1 MSCSRESSNP
11 EGVLLMRCTYR
22 VTAPPR
28 GGAVTLYA
36 LTNLS
41 RELLMRSTCPE
52 RERLSTDGESLARV
66 V

>member
-11 EGVLLMRCTYR
+11 EGVYLMRCTYR

-41 RELLMRSTCPE
+41 RELLMRGTGPD
-52 RERLSTDGESLARV
+52 REGLSTSRESMRRAV
-66 V
+66 